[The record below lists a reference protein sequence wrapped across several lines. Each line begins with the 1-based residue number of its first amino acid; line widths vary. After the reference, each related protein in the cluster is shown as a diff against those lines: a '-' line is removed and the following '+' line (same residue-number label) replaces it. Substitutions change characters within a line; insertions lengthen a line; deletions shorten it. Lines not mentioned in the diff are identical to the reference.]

1 MIAPAAAIKT
11 KRIICV
17 LAFTIFLYSLEFSTF
32 EDFERTSHIFY
43 VKVNSDPEIDL
54 CLAVPTI
61 SLHSLV
67 FSTFDDFER
76 IHIFCVK
83 FISDSSAA

>member
-17 LAFTIFLYSLEFSTF
+17 LAFSPGFLYSLEFSTF

-67 FSTFDDFER
+67 F
-76 IHIFCVK
+76 
-83 FISDSSAA
+83 